1 MERFIA
7 LLPSGLGFAAGAMA
21 YVAVFELL
29 MEAVEDADVLTAG
42 GVGAAACA
50 AMFAAQTLLK

>member
-1 MERFIA
+1 
-7 LLPSGLGFAAGAMA
+7 MA

-29 MEAVEDADVLTAG
+29 MEAVEDSDVLTAG

-50 AMFAAQTLLK
+50 AMFAAQSLLK